1 MRPLT
6 EAAEKIGQVVDM
18 IKQHRRPDQPAR
30 LNAPI
35 EASAEVLKRAG
46 YHVTVTL
53 LPFARA
59 MQQTT
64 EDGHMTGVFKSAERE
79 ELFKYSDRLGDDN
92 VVVAVAKGKEF
103 PCAQASDLSGKRIGV
118 QSSFCDGERL
128 TQ

>member
-1 MRPLT
+1 
-6 EAAEKIGQVVDM
+6 
-18 IKQHRRPDQPAR
+18 
-30 LNAPI
+30 
-35 EASAEVLKRAG
+35 VLKRAG

-64 EDGHMTGVFKSAERE
+64 EGGHMTGVFKSAERE

-103 PCAQASDLSGKRIGV
+103 LAPRRPISVARGSACRAAFATASV
-118 QSSFCDGERL
+118 
-128 TQ
+128 